1 MSRLISVFGLAVFLG
16 IAWAVS
22 TNRRAIRWRLVGWG
36 MGLQVLFGL
45 VILKT
50 PPGEAVFAWISGAF
64 EKLISFTDAG
74 AGLVWGWLYRRDGPP
89 IFLVDLL
96 MTIVFFASL
105 TSILYHL
112 GVMQKLI
119 EAVARL
125 MRRTMGS
132 SGAETLAA
140 ASNIFVGQTEAP
152 LVVRPFLDTMTRS
165 EIHAVMTGG
174 FATIAGSVLGAYV
187 QFGLDAGHLVAASF
201 MSAPAALVAAKM
213 FLPETEVSP
222 TAGDVRLPLQ
232 RTTANVF
239 DAACTGAAE
248 GLKLALTVVAMIVA
262 FVSLIA
268 MLNWGLGAL
277 HRLAWPSTTDPITLQ
292 RVFGWLLAPVAWL
305 LGVPW
310 SDCPEIGA
318 LLGTRMVL
326 NEFVAY
332 IELAKADVSPRA
344 HVVATYAFCGFANF
358 ASIAIQIGGIGM
370 LSPAR
375 RADLAKLGLRA
386 MLAGTLASFL
396 TACVAGAL
404 LSEEQVDRD
413 YRLNRARVAKTVE
426 ERRREVDLFL
436 EKWPDSSYRAR
447 LQKLRDE
454 PIPAPPP

>member
-1 MSRLISVFGLAVFLG
+1 MPRLVAVLGLAVFLG

-22 TNRRAIRWRLVGWG
+22 TNRKAVPWRLVGWG
-36 MGLQVLFGL
+36 MGLQLLFGL
-45 VILKT
+45 AILKT
-50 PPGEAVFAWISGAF
+50 PPGEALFAWLSRAF

-74 AGLVWGWLYRRDGPP
+74 AGLVWGWLYRRDAPP

-96 MTIVFFASL
+96 MTIVFFAAL
-105 TSILYHL
+105 TSVLYHL
-112 GVMQKLI
+112 GVMQKVI
-119 EAVARL
+119 EAVARV

-132 SGAETLAA
+132 SGAETLCA

-165 EIHAVMTGG
+165 ELHAVMTAG

-213 FLPETEVSP
+213 FLPETEISP
-222 TAGDVRLPLQ
+222 TAGDVRLPRE
-232 RTTANVF
+232 RTTTNVF
-239 DAACTGAAE
+239 DAACVGAAE

-277 HRLAWPSTTDPITLQ
+277 HRLVVPSTTDPVTLQ
-292 RVFGWLLAPVAWL
+292 RIFGWLFAPVAWL
-305 LGVPW
+305 MGVPW

-332 IELAKADVSPRA
+332 IELAKADVSARA

-396 TACVAGAL
+396 TACIANVL
-404 LSEEQVDRD
+404 LSDEQVDRD
-413 YRLNRARVAKTVE
+413 YRFNRARAARTAE
-426 ERRREVDLFL
+426 ERRREVDVFL
-436 EKWPDSSYRAR
+436 EKWPESPYRDR
-447 LQKLRDE
+447 LLKLRDE
-454 PIPAPPP
+454 PLPKRP